1 MTLEVLSPLSGTVI
15 ALEDVPDPVFS
26 GRLIGPGIAVDP
38 PRAPGQVV
46 TLAPIPGRVAKIHPH
61 AFVIAADDG
70 RSVLV
75 HLGLDTLGLEGRG
88 FTVHREEGARVRAG
102 DPIITWSPARIEG
115 DGFNPV
121 VPIIALDAGEADLAL
136 TAPGTAVAPG
146 NALIAWS

>member
-1 MTLEVLSPLSGTVI
+1 MTLEVLSPLAGAVVT
-15 ALEDVPDPVFS
+15 LDDVPDPVFS
-26 GRLIGPGIAVDP
+26 GRLIGPGLAVDP
-38 PRAPGQVV
+38 PRAPGEVV

-75 HLGLDTLGLEGRG
+75 HLGLETVGLGGGG

-102 DPIITWSPARIEG
+102 DPIITWSPARVEE

-121 VPIIALDAGEADLAL
+121 VPIVALDAGAADLAL
-136 TAPGTAVAPG
+136 VAPGTAVAPG
-146 NALIAWS
+146 DALITWS